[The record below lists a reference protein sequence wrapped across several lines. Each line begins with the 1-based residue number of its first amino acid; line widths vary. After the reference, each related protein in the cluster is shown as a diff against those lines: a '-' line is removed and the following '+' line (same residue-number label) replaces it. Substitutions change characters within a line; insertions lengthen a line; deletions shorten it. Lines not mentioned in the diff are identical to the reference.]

1 MASKMLAP
9 LKDKNDIKIFI
20 LYLLKNLNYPLDF
33 NTISDIVVQDEFVN
47 YFDFAECFAELLD
60 CGNIEQLP
68 PNPDADGDKKDKELY
83 RITPNGIT
91 IAEQL
96 QSSMLNMIKEKSL
109 KSAMRMLSFK
119 SRGSDVS
126 CSYTERE
133 DGRYDLRCVVSE
145 NGNKILDL
153 GLIIESKY
161 QLDKM
166 VYNFNE
172 RPEVVYRGIIS
183 LLTGDINYLID

>member
-1 MASKMLAP
+1 MKGAVMTGKR
-9 LKDKNDIKIFI
+9 
-20 LYLLKNLNYPLDF
+20 
-33 NTISDIVVQDEFVN
+33 
-47 YFDFAECFAELLD
+47 
-60 CGNIEQLP
+60 
-68 PNPDADGDKKDKELY
+68 DKKGRVLRQGE
-83 RITPNGIT
+83 R
-91 IAEQL
+91 Q
-96 QSSMLNMIKEKSL
+96 
-109 KSAMRMLSFK
+109 
-119 SRGSDVS
+119 
-126 CSYTERE
+126 RE

>member
-1 MASKMLAP
+1 MQAP

-33 NTISDIVVQDEFVN
+33 NTIGDIVVQDEFVN

-60 CGNIEQLP
+60 CGNIEKLP
-68 PNPDADGDKKDKELY
+68 ADKGADGEHKELY
-83 RITPNGIT
+83 RITQNGIT

-96 QSSMLNMIKEKSL
+96 QSALLNMIKEKSL
-109 KSAMRMLSFK
+109 KSAMRLLSFK

-133 DGRYDLRCVVSE
+133 DGRFDLHCEVSE
-145 NGNKILDL
+145 KDNKILEL

-166 VYNFNE
+166 LYNFNE

>member
-1 MASKMLAP
+1 
-9 LKDKNDIKIFI
+9 
-20 LYLLKNLNYPLDF
+20 
-33 NTISDIVVQDEFVN
+33 
-47 YFDFAECFAELLD
+47 
-60 CGNIEQLP
+60 
-68 PNPDADGDKKDKELY
+68 
-83 RITPNGIT
+83 
-91 IAEQL
+91 
-96 QSSMLNMIKEKSL
+96 
-109 KSAMRMLSFK
+109 MRMLSFK

>member
-1 MASKMLAP
+1 M
-9 LKDKNDIKIFI
+9 
-20 LYLLKNLNYPLDF
+20 
-33 NTISDIVVQDEFVN
+33 VQYEFVN

-96 QSSMLNMIKEKSL
+96 QSSILNMIKEKSL

-126 CSYTERE
+126 CYYTERE

-172 RPEVVYRGIIS
+172 RTELVYRWIIS
-183 LLTGDINYLID
+183 LITGDINYLIE